1 MSYPNFGLS
10 HRCGDVGCGITGP
23 TGPQG
28 YPGPTGPAGASGE
41 SVAIALDH
49 IVVGSGNGI
58 MDSGVPLAQIEDAI
72 AGEALT
78 RQLQINTVNTRID
91 GIGNLGFYVG
101 AFDNF
106 ATPQIPGNT
115 IVPTNIAQFAGSVS
129 LNDFITVRQD
139 ETQDSASTRYII
151 MDIDGNGNITWGYDI
166 TYSTDIT
173 GKMDKITPP
182 VPGNLIMQDTVGNA
196 ANANMSAQWLLTTLN
211 DLNLDIA
218 QLRETVATL
227 MPYLSG
233 GIEACPQTGRL
244 GMRFSVVGLTGGA
257 SMSET
262 WSNSVNGVF
271 GAAGTLGVHTNCT
284 FWNAQLLDR
293 NIAASAIAI
302 RRSGGGTGAN
312 IDVYPRYTSGAL
324 GNNRAST
331 VISFFMASDQ
341 THADL
346 SGL

>member
-10 HRCGDVGCGITGP
+10 HSCCDSSYCGITGP

-28 YPGPTGPAGASGE
+28 PQGPPGASGE
-41 SVAIALDH
+41 AVAIATDH

-58 MDSGVPLAQIEDAI
+58 MDSGVLLTQIEDAI
-72 AGEALT
+72 AGEVAA
-78 RQLQINTVNTRID
+78 RQLQVNALNTRID

-106 ATPQIPGNT
+106 TRPQMPGNT
-115 IVPTNIAQFAGSVS
+115 IAPTNVAQFAGSVS

-139 ETQDSASTRYII
+139 ETHDGASTRYII
-151 MDIDGNGNITWGYDI
+151 MGIDGSGNITWGYDI

-182 VPGNLIMQDTVGNA
+182 VPGNLVMQDTVGNA
-196 ANANMSAQWLLTTLN
+196 TNANVSVQWLLTSLS
-211 DLNLDIA
+211 DLNLDLT

-227 MPYLSG
+227 IPYLSG

-257 SMSET
+257 SMTET

-302 RRSGGGTGAN
+302 RRSGSGTGAN
-312 IDVYPRYTSGAL
+312 IDVYPRYTGGAL

-346 SGL
+346 SGF